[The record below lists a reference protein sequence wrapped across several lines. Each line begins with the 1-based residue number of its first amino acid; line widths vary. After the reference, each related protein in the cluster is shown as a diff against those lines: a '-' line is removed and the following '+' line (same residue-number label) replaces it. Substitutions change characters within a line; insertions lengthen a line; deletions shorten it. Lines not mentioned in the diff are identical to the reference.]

1 MSGTRA
7 GRLPPASSRSIVE
20 TYVTRMASQ
29 LPEGFAFA
37 TLVPWDSPHRPDRL
51 VTPGAALAGHW
62 DAGEIASLVSGCS
75 SLLVPCTLETKYEK
89 RMIQSLLKQIEPN
102 SDLCVALLQLL
113 EIPDGMNQEYV
124 EVLMARHDVLLAL
137 GADVVILDPSD
148 DQDRLRAELNQAET
162 WLVENAQRAQCMVD
176 EGADAK
182 AQAVLEY
189 HHELMWQSFPTAMM
203 HAFPP
208 INHNLVETATSVGD
222 YLLMHRLSTV
232 SGNVILARR
241 SETEE
246 VALKVYDKADYVTAW
261 DVENINRELLFLRDE
276 LRHPHIVQ
284 CICVLHSFSR
294 VYLALQVAG
303 KKNLNQYLLNQPGY
317 RLDLQDAVDCT
328 AQIAG
333 ALAFCHS
340 RDIVHRQVSLDH
352 VVVDDQSETP
362 FCRLVDFFA
371 AMRCVGSTPL
381 TTLCGDLPCI
391 APEMVLEA
399 SYVAKPADC
408 WSLGIVFLEAVG
420 GMGSTRQAVGWPDDA
435 ELELAVARIRNFFS
449 CDGSHARA
457 LAVMGGVRSQTV
469 LARLA
474 GLLEPEPAVR
484 AVASAQTRASNVYT

>member
-7 GRLPPASSRSIVE
+7 GRLPPASSQSIVE

-29 LPEGFAFA
+29 LPEDFAFA

-51 VTPGAALAGHW
+51 VTPGAAFAGHW

-102 SDLCVALLQLL
+102 SDLRVALLQLL
-113 EIPDGMNQEYV
+113 EISDDTNQEYV

-148 DQDRLRAELNQAET
+148 DQDRLYAELNQARA
-162 WLVENAQRAQCMVD
+162 WLVANAQRAQCMV
-176 EGADAK
+176 EGANAK

-189 HHELMWQSFPTAMM
+189 HHELLWQSIPTATM

-222 YLLMHRLSTV
+222 YLLIHRLSTV

-246 VALKVYDKADYVTAW
+246 VVLKVYDKADYVTGW
-261 DVENINRELLFLRDE
+261 DVENIHHELLFLRDE

-294 VYLALQVAG
+294 VYLAFQVGG
-303 KKNLNQYLLNQPGY
+303 KQNLNQYLLNQPRY

-362 FCRLVDFFA
+362 FCRLVDFSA
-371 AMRCVGSTPL
+371 ATRCVGSTPL
-381 TTLCGDLPCI
+381 TTVCGILPCI

-408 WSLGIVFLEAVG
+408 WSLGVVFLEAVA
-420 GMGSTRQAVGWPDDA
+420 GMGSTRLAVGWPDDA
-435 ELELAVARIRNFFS
+435 ELELAAARIRNFFS
-449 CDGSHARA
+449 RDGSHARA

-469 LARLA
+469 LARIS
-474 GLLEPEPAVR
+474 GLLEPEPGAR
-484 AVASAQTRASNVYT
+484 AVASAWTHT